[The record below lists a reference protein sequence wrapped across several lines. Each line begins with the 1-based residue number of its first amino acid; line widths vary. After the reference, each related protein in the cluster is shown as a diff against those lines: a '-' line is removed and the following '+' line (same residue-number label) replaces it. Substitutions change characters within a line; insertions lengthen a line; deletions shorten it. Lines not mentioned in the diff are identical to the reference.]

1 MQEGI
6 SGKIAHFFINSKLTI
21 LLMVALMIIGVYSS
35 FLIPR
40 EEEPQI
46 NVPMAD
52 VMVGYPGAS
61 PTEVESRVAKPLEKI
76 ISNIKGVEHVHT
88 MAMNGQAML
97 IVQFYV
103 GQDVER
109 SYVKLYDELAKHEDM
124 FPKGVYKPI
133 VKTRSIDDVPMLG
146 LTLWSETQ
154 DDFQL
159 RQIAEEVTSEIEKV
173 KDVAITKEIGG
184 SNRELKVI
192 LDKDKMAENGVDALG
207 IMQMIQANNGSSQS
221 GSFVQNDQEYLVT
234 TGQFLSNAE
243 DVENLVVGVNKNLPV
258 YLKQVAKVQDGPST
272 ARSYVSFGYGKA
284 NEKFKTAKSEYPA
297 VTISIG
303 KVKGADAMKISE
315 KIIDKVAHLKKNLI
329 PDDVHVEVTRN
340 YGETASHKVGEL
352 LLHLGIAIIAVT
364 ILVILAMGWRG
375 GLVVFFSV
383 PLTFALTLFAY
394 YLLGYTLNRIT
405 LFALVFVVGI
415 VVDDSIIIAENM
427 HRHFKMK
434 RLPFKQAAIYAINEV
449 GNPTILATF
458 TVIAAI
464 LPMAFVSGM
473 MGPYMSPMPIG
484 ASIAM
489 LLSLFVAL
497 TVTPYLGYHLLQETH
512 NKESLSSTKIKKW
525 VPDDQNLNNI
535 SEEKDEQQH
544 KHEEGME
551 TSFIYKIYNK
561 LERPLLESS
570 SKRRILL
577 AVTVVLL
584 FGSVL
589 MFFTKS
595 VVVKML
601 PFDDKNE
608 FQVVID
614 MPEGTTLERTTAV
627 TKEIAQ
633 YLSTKP
639 EVVNYQNYIGTS
651 APITFNGL
659 VRHYD
664 MRGGSNMADIQ
675 VNLLQKEDRDLQS
688 HDIAKAM
695 RPDIQKIAKKYGAN
709 VKIIEVPPGPP
720 VLSTLVA
727 EIYGP
732 NYKEQIKVANQV
744 KTILQNTS
752 DIVDIDWMVEDNQTE
767 YKLEVDKEK
776 AMLNGI
782 APQQVVGNLTYLL
795 KEYPVSNLYD
805 ENSYDNVG
813 IVLSLDDKDKTSLQD
828 IQSLKIKGSQGN
840 MIPVSDLV
848 KVVRDTLQKTIYRKD
863 QKRVVYVTAD
873 MAGALESPVYA
884 ILGMNEKLAKMNVPK
899 GYKVNELYMEQPTDE
914 SDFTVK
920 WDGEWQITLEVFRDL
935 GVAFLVVI
943 VIIYMLIVG
952 WFQNF
957 KTPMVMMLAI
967 PLSLIGIVFGHWLL
981 SAYFTATSFIGMIAL
996 AGVMV
1001 RNSVLLIDFIEIR
1014 LNEGIPLK
1022 QAIIEAGAVR
1032 TTPILLTTGAVV
1044 IGASII
1050 LFDPIFQGLAISLV
1064 FGAVVSTVLTLLV
1077 VPVIY
1082 YITER
1087 KKWEK

>member
-6 SGKIAHFFINSKLTI
+6 SGKIADFFINSKLTI

-61 PTEVESRVAKPLEKI
+61 PTEVENRVAKPLEKI

-124 FPKGVYKPI
+124 FPKGVYKPM

-146 LTLWSETQ
+146 LTLWSDKM

-159 RQIAEEVTSEIEKV
+159 RQIAEEVTSEVEKV

-184 SNRELKVI
+184 RNRELKVV

-207 IMQMIQANNGSSQS
+207 IMGMIQANNGSSQS
-221 GSFVQNDQEYLVT
+221 GSFVNSDQEYLVT
-234 TGQFLSNAE
+234 TGKFLSSSE
-243 DVENLVVGVNKNLPV
+243 DVGSLVVGVNKNRPV
-258 YLKQVAKVQDGPST
+258 YLKQVATIEDGPST

-284 NEKFKTAKSEYPA
+284 NEKFKKDQSEYPA
-297 VTISIG
+297 VTISVG
-303 KVKGADAMKISE
+303 KVKGADAMKISA
-315 KIIDKVAHLKKNLI
+315 KIIDKVEQLKKNLI
-329 PDDVHVEVTRN
+329 PNDVHVEVTRN
-340 YGETASHKVGEL
+340 YGETASDKVGEL
-352 LLHLGIAIIAVT
+352 LMHLGIAILAVT
-364 ILVILAMGWRG
+364 FLVMLAMGWRG

-489 LLSLFVAL
+489 ILSLFVAL
-497 TVTPYLGYHLLQETH
+497 TVTPYLGYHLLQE
-512 NKESLSSTKIKKW
+512 KES
-525 VPDDQNLNNI
+525 Q
-535 SEEKDEQQH
+535 EH
-544 KHEEGME
+544 KEVEGME
-551 TSFIYKIYNK
+551 TSWVFKIYNK
-561 LERPLLESS
+561 LERPFLESS
-570 SKRRILL
+570 MKRRVLLGITVILL
-577 AVTVVLL
+577 I
-584 FGSVL
+584 GSVT

-601 PFDDKNE
+601 PFDNKNE

-614 MPEGTTLERTTAV
+614 MPEGTTLERTAAV

-639 EVVNYQNYIGTS
+639 EVVDYQNYIGTS

-664 MRGGSNMADIQ
+664 LRGGSNMADIQ
-675 VNLLQKEDRDLQS
+675 VNLLHKDDRKLQS
-688 HDIAKAM
+688 HEIAKEM
-695 RPDIQKIAKKYGAN
+695 RPEIQKIAKKYGAN
-709 VKIIEVPPGPP
+709 VKLIEVPPGPP

-732 NYKEQIKVANQV
+732 NYKDQIKVAHQV
-744 KTILQNTS
+744 KDILKNTS
-752 DIVDIDWMVEDNQTE
+752 DIVDIDWTVEDSQIE

-805 ENSYDNVG
+805 ENSNDNVG

-828 IQSLKIKGSQGN
+828 IENLKIKGSQGN

-848 KVVRDTLQKTIYRKD
+848 KVKLDTLQKTIYRKD

-884 ILGMNEKLAKMNVPK
+884 ILGMNEKLQKMKMPK
-899 GYKVNELYMEQPTDE
+899 GYKVNELYLEQPTDE

-981 SAYFTATSFIGMIAL
+981 GAFFTATSFIGMIAL

-1014 LNEGIPLK
+1014 LNDGVPLK
-1022 QAIIEAGAVR
+1022 RAIIEAGAVR

-1077 VPVIY
+1077 VPIIY

-1087 KKWEK
+1087 KKWENDSDIDLPKTQDQEPNT

>member
-6 SGKIAHFFINSKLTI
+6 SGKIANFFINSKLTI

-52 VMVGYPGAS
+52 IMVGYPGAT
-61 PTEVESRVAKPLEKI
+61 PAEVESRVAKPLEKI

-109 SYVKLYDELAKHEDM
+109 SYVKLYDELAKHENM
-124 FPKGVYKPI
+124 FPQGVYKPM

-146 LTLWSETQ
+146 ITLWSDKQ

-159 RQIAEEVTSEIEKV
+159 RQIAEEVTTEIEKV

-192 LDKDKMAENGVDALG
+192 LDKDKMAENDVDALG

-221 GSFVQNDQEYLVT
+221 GAFVENDQEYLLK
-234 TGQFLSNAE
+234 TGQFLENAD
-243 DVENLVVGVNKNLPV
+243 DVENLVVGVNRNMPV
-258 YLKQVAKVQDGPST
+258 YLKQVAKVQDGAAT
-272 ARSYVSFGYGKA
+272 ARSYVSLGFGKA
-284 NEKFKTAKSEYPA
+284 NEKFKTAPSEYPA
-297 VTISIG
+297 VTIAVG

-315 KIIDKVAHLKKNLI
+315 KIIEKIEHLKKTVI
-329 PDDVHVEVTRN
+329 SDDVHVEVTRN
-340 YGETASHKVGEL
+340 YGETASDKVGEL

-364 ILVILAMGWRG
+364 VLVMLAMGWRG

-489 LLSLFVAL
+489 ILSLFVAL
-497 TVTPYLGYHLLQETH
+497 TVTPYLGYHLLQE
-512 NKESLSSTKIKKW
+512 
-525 VPDDQNLNNI
+525 
-535 SEEKDEQQH
+535 KDEQEH
-544 KHEEGME
+544 KEAEGME
-551 TSFIYKIYNK
+551 TSWIYKMYNK
-561 LERPLLESS
+561 IERPFLDSS
-570 SKRRILL
+570 PKRRWLL

-595 VVVKML
+595 VIVKML
-601 PFDDKNE
+601 PFDNKNE

-614 MPEGTTLERTTAV
+614 MPEGTTLERTSAV
-627 TKEIAQ
+627 TREIAQ
-633 YLSTKP
+633 YLATKP

-664 MRGGSNMADIQ
+664 LRGGSNMADIQ
-675 VNLLQKEDRDLQS
+675 VNLLHKEERDLQS
-688 HDIAKAM
+688 HEIAKAM
-695 RPDIQKIAKKYGAN
+695 RPEIQKIAKKYGAN
-709 VKIIEVPPGPP
+709 VKLIEVPPGPP

-732 NYKEQIKVANQV
+732 DYQEQIKVANQV
-744 KTILQNTS
+744 KTILENNS
-752 DIVDIDWMVEDNQTE
+752 DVVDTDWMVEDNQTE
-767 YKLEVDKEK
+767 YRLEVDKEK

-805 ENSYDNVG
+805 ENSNDNVG
-813 IVLSLDDKDKTSLQD
+813 IVLSLDDKDKTSLKD
-828 IQSLKIKGSQGN
+828 IQNLKIKGSQGN
-840 MIPVSDLV
+840 MVAVSDLV
-848 KVVRDTLQKTIYRKD
+848 KVVKDTLQKTIYRKD

-873 MAGALESPVYA
+873 MAGTLESPVYA
-884 ILGMNEKLAKMNVPK
+884 ILGMNEKLAKIKVPA

-920 WDGEWQITLEVFRDL
+920 WDGEWQVTLEVFRDL

-967 PLSLIGIVFGHWLL
+967 PLSLIGIVLGHWLL
-981 SAYFTATSFIGMIAL
+981 DAYFTATSFIGMIAL

-1014 LNEGIPLK
+1014 LNDGVALK
-1022 QAIIEAGAVR
+1022 QAIVEAGAVR

-1064 FGAVVSTVLTLLV
+1064 AGAIVSTILTLIV
-1077 VPVIY
+1077 VPLIY

>member
-6 SGKIAHFFINSKLTI
+6 SGKIANFFINSKLTI
-21 LLMVALMIIGVYSS
+21 LLMVALMVIGIYSS

-52 VMVGYPGAS
+52 VMIGYPGAT
-61 PTEVESRVAKPLEKI
+61 PAEVESRVIKPLEKVL
-76 ISNIKGVEHVHT
+76 SNIKGVEHLHS
-88 MAMNGQAML
+88 MAMNGQAMI
-97 IVQFYV
+97 IVQFFV
-103 GQDVER
+103 GEDIER
-109 SYVKLYDELAKHEDM
+109 SYVKLYDELAKHEHM
-124 FPKGVYKPI
+124 FPQGVYKPM

-146 LTLWSETQ
+146 LTLWSEKY
-154 DDFQL
+154 DDFEILQL
-159 RQIAEEVTSEIEKV
+159 AEEVTSEIEKV

-184 SNRELKVI
+184 RSRELKVV
-192 LDKDKMAENGVDALG
+192 LDKDKMAENKVDALG
-207 IMQMIQANNGSSQS
+207 IMQMIQANNSSSQS
-221 GSFVQNDQEYLVT
+221 GSFVQNDTEYLIT
-234 TGQFLSNAE
+234 TGRFLESAE
-243 DVENLVVGVNKNLPV
+243 DVEDLVIGVNQNMPV
-258 YLKQVAKVQDGPST
+258 YLKQVATVKDGPGTSK
-272 ARSYVSFGYGKA
+272 SYVSFGYGKA
-284 NEKFKTAKSEYPA
+284 NEKFTANPSEYNA

-303 KVKGADAMKISE
+303 KVKGADAMKISD
-315 KIIDKVAHLKKNLI
+315 KIIERVEHLKTNLI
-329 PDDVHVEVTRN
+329 PNDVHVEVTRN

-352 LLHLGIAIIAVT
+352 LLHLGVAILAVT
-364 ILVILAMGWRG
+364 ILVMLAMGWRG

-383 PLTFALTLFAY
+383 PLTFALTLFSY

-489 LLSLFVAL
+489 ILSLFVAL
-497 TVTPYLGYHLLQETH
+497 TVTPYLGYHLLR
-512 NKESLSSTKIKKW
+512 
-525 VPDDQNLNNI
+525 
-535 SEEKDEQQH
+535 EKDEQEH
-544 KHEEGME
+544 KEEQGLE
-551 TSFIYKIYNK
+551 TSRIYKLYNK
-561 LERPLLESS
+561 LERPFLESS
-570 SKRRILL
+570 KKRMVMLGITSILL
-577 AVTVVLL
+577 I
-584 FGSVL
+584 GSVL

-595 VVVKML
+595 VAVKML
-601 PFDDKNE
+601 PFDNKNE

-614 MPEGTTLERTTAV
+614 MPEGTTLERTAAV

-633 YLSTKP
+633 YISTVP
-639 EVVNYQNYIGTS
+639 EVIDYQNYIGAS

-664 MRGGSNMADIQ
+664 LRGGSNMADIQ
-675 VNLLQKEDRDLQS
+675 VNLLHKEDRDLQS
-688 HDIAKAM
+688 HDIAKIV
-695 RPDIQKIAKKYGAN
+695 RPEVQKIAKKYGAN

-732 NYKEQIKVANQV
+732 DYAEQIKVAKQV
-744 KTILQNTS
+744 KTILETTP
-752 DIVDIDWMVEDNQTE
+752 DIVDIDWMVEDAQTE
-767 YKLEVDKEK
+767 YRLEVDKEK

-782 APQQVVGNLTYLL
+782 APQQIVGNLTYLL
-795 KEYPVSNLYD
+795 REMPVSNLYD
-805 ENSYDNVG
+805 ERSNNPVG
-813 IVLSLDDKDKTSLQD
+813 IVLSLDDRDKTSLQD
-828 IQSLKIKGSQGN
+828 IQNLKIKGSQGN
-840 MIPVSDLV
+840 VVPVSDLV
-848 KVVRDTLQKTIYRKD
+848 KVKESTLQNTIYRKD

-873 MAGALESPVYA
+873 MAGDLESPVYA
-884 ILGMNEKLAKMNVPK
+884 ILGMEEKLKQMSLPK
-899 GYKVNELYMEQPTDE
+899 GYAVNELYMEQPSDE
-914 SDFTVK
+914 SNFTVK

-943 VIIYMLIVG
+943 LVIYMLIVG

-957 KTPMVMMLAI
+957 KTPIVMMLAI
-967 PLSLIGIVFGHWLL
+967 PLSLVGIVLGHWLL
-981 SAYFTATSFIGMIAL
+981 GAFFTATSFIGMIAL

-1014 LNEGIPLK
+1014 LNDGIELK

-1064 FGAVVSTVLTLLV
+1064 AGAIVSTILTLIV
-1077 VPVIY
+1077 VPLIY

-1087 KKWEK
+1087 KKWEKK

>member
-6 SGKIAHFFINSKLTI
+6 SGKIANFFINSKLTI
-21 LLMVALMIIGVYSS
+21 LLMVALMIIGSYSS

-52 VMVGYPGAS
+52 VMVMYPGANPS
-61 PTEVESRVAKPLEKI
+61 EVESRVVKPLEKI
-76 ISNIKGVEHVHT
+76 IGNIKGVEHIHS
-88 MAMNGQAML
+88 MAFNGYSMMV
-97 IVQFYV
+97 VQFYV
-103 GQDVER
+103 GENSED
-109 SYVKLYDELAKHEDM
+109 SYVKLYDELMKHQDM
-124 FPKGVYKPI
+124 FPEGVMQPM

-146 LTLWSETQ
+146 LTLWSENY

-159 RQIAEEVTSEIEKV
+159 RQLAEEVTNEIEKV

-184 SNRELKVI
+184 RTRELKVV
-192 LDKDKMAENGVDALG
+192 LDKDKMAENGVDALS
-207 IMQMIQANNGSSQS
+207 IMQMVKANNGSSQS
-221 GSFVQNDQEYLVT
+221 GSFVQNDQEYLVN
-234 TGQFLSNAE
+234 TGQFLANKE
-243 DVENLVVGVNKNLPV
+243 DVENLVVGVNKNMPV
-258 YLKQVAKVQDGPST
+258 YLKQVATIQDGPQT
-272 ARSYVSFGYGKA
+272 PKNYVSFGYGKA
-284 NEKFKTAKSEYPA
+284 NENFKSHNSEYPA
-297 VTISIG
+297 VTISVA

-315 KIIDKVAHLKKNLI
+315 KILTHVEELKKNLI
-329 PDDVHVEVTRN
+329 PSDVHVEITRN

-352 LLHLGIAIIAVT
+352 LLHLGVAILAVT
-364 ILVILAMGWRG
+364 ILVMLAMGWRG

-383 PLTFALTLFAY
+383 PLTFALTLFSY
-394 YLLGYTLNRIT
+394 YMLGYTLNRIT

-489 LLSLFVAL
+489 MLSLFVAL
-497 TVTPYLGYHLLQETH
+497 TVTPYLGYHLLQE
-512 NKESLSSTKIKKW
+512 
-525 VPDDQNLNNI
+525 
-535 SEEKDEQQH
+535 KDEQEH
-544 KHEEGME
+544 KEEQGLE
-551 TSFIYKIYNK
+551 TSWIFKIYKK
-561 LERPLLESS
+561 FEEPLLNSS
-570 SKRRILL
+570 AKRNVMFAITIFLL
-577 AVTVVLL
+577 L
-584 FGSVL
+584 GSVA

-595 VVVKML
+595 VAVKML
-601 PFDDKNE
+601 PFDNKNE

-614 MPEGTTLERTTAV
+614 MPEGTTLERTAAV

-633 YLSTKP
+633 YLSTVP
-639 EVVNYQNYIGTS
+639 EVVDYQNYIGAS

-675 VNLLQKEDRDLQS
+675 VNLLHKEDRDLQS
-688 HDIAKAM
+688 HDIAKLV
-695 RPDIQKIAKKYGAN
+695 RPEVQKIAKKYGAN
-709 VKIIEVPPGPP
+709 VKIVEVPPGPP

-727 EIYGP
+727 EVYGP
-732 NYKEQIKVANQV
+732 DYKQQIEVANQV
-744 KTILQNTS
+744 KGILENTS
-752 DIVDIDWMVEDNQTE
+752 DVVDIDWMVEAPQVE

-795 KEYPVSNLYD
+795 REMPVSNLYD
-805 ENSYDNVG
+805 ERSVDPVG
-813 IVLSLDDKDKTSLQD
+813 IVLALDDSEKTSLQD
-828 IQSLKIKGSQGN
+828 IQNLKIKGSQGN
-840 MIPVSDLV
+840 VVPVSDLV
-848 KVVRDTLQKTIYRKD
+848 KVKVDTLQNAIYRKD
-863 QKRVVYVTAD
+863 QKRVVYVLAD

-884 ILGMNEKLAKMNVPK
+884 ILGMNEKLQEMKLPK
-899 GYKVNELYMEQPTDE
+899 GYAVNEIYMGQPDSE
-914 SDFTVK
+914 NDFTVK

-935 GVAFLVVI
+935 GAAFLVVI
-943 VIIYMLIVG
+943 IVIYMLIVG

-957 KTPMVMMLAI
+957 KTPIVMMVAI
-967 PLSLIGIVFGHWLL
+967 PLSLVGIVLGHWILG
-981 SAYFTATSFIGMIAL
+981 AFFTATSFIGMIAL

-1014 LNEGIPLK
+1014 LNDGIPMK

-1064 FGAVVSTVLTLLV
+1064 AGAIVSTLLTLIV
-1077 VPVIY
+1077 VPLIY

-1087 KKWEK
+1087 KKWENNN

>member
-1 MQEGI
+1 MQDGI
-6 SGKIAHFFINSKLTI
+6 SGKISQVFINSKLTI
-21 LLMVALMIIGVYSS
+21 LLMVALMAIGVYSS

-52 VMVGYPGAS
+52 VMIGYPGATPS
-61 PTEVESRVAKPLEKI
+61 EVENRIVKPLEKV
-76 ISNIKGVEHVHT
+76 ISNIKGIEHVHS

-109 SYVKLYDELAKHEDM
+109 SYVKLYDELTK
-124 FPKGVYKPI
+124 FQPNLPKGVYPPM

-146 LTLWSETQ
+146 LTLWSDKY
-154 DDFQL
+154 DDFQI
-159 RQIAEEVTSEIEKV
+159 RQIAEELTNEIEKV

-184 SNRELKVI
+184 RSRILKVT
-192 LDKDKMAENGVDALG
+192 LDKDLLTENGLDALS
-207 IMQMIQANNGSSQS
+207 IMQMIQANIGSSQS
-221 GSFVQNDQEYLVT
+221 GTLNQNDQEILLK
-234 TGQFLSNAE
+234 TGQFLNSTE
-243 DVENLVVGVNKNLPV
+243 DVENLVVGANKNMPV
-258 YLKQVAKVQDGPST
+258 YLKQVAKIQDGPAT
-272 ARSYVSFGYGKA
+272 AVNYVSFGYGKYNTSSA
-284 NEKFKTAKSEYPA
+284 KFQSEYPA
-297 VTISIG
+297 VTISVG
-303 KVKGADAMKISE
+303 KVKGADAMQISAKVIE
-315 KIIDKVAHLKKNLI
+315 KVEQAKAHII
-329 PDDVHVEVTRN
+329 PDDLHVEVTRN
-340 YGETASHKVGEL
+340 YGETASHKVSEL
-352 LLHLGIAIIAVT
+352 LMHLGVAILAVT
-364 ILVILAMGWRG
+364 ILVMLAMGWRG

-383 PLTFALTLFAY
+383 PLTFALTLFSY
-394 YLLGYTLNRIT
+394 YMLGYTLNRIT

-489 LLSLFVAL
+489 ILSLFVAL
-497 TVTPYLGYHLLQETH
+497 TITPYLGYHLLQEKEKQQEKETH
-512 NKESLSSTKIKKW
+512 GL
-525 VPDDQNLNNI
+525 
-535 SEEKDEQQH
+535 
-544 KHEEGME
+544 E
-551 TSFIYKIYNK
+551 TTFIYRIYK
-561 LERPLLESS
+561 AIEQPLLQ
-570 SKRRILL
+570 SKTKRWTMLGL
-577 AVTVVLL
+577 TVLL
-584 FGSVL
+584 LLGSVL

-595 VVVKML
+595 VLVKML
-601 PFDDKNE
+601 PFDNKNE

-614 MPEGTTLERTTAV
+614 MPEGTTLERTSAV
-627 TKEIAQ
+627 AKEISQ
-633 YLSTKP
+633 YLAEVP
-639 EVVNYQNYIGTS
+639 EVVNYQSYVGTS

-664 MRGGSNMADIQ
+664 LRGGSNMADIQ
-675 VNLLQKEDRDLQS
+675 VNLLHKEKREPQS
-688 HDIAKAM
+688 HDIAKVV
-695 RPDIQKIAKKYGAN
+695 RTQIQKIATRYKAN
-709 VKIIEVPPGPP
+709 VKVIEVPPGPP

-732 NYKEQIKVANQV
+732 DYEQQIKIAEHV
-744 KTILQNTS
+744 KSILDKTA
-752 DIVDIDWMVEDNQTE
+752 DIVDIDWMVEAPQTE
-767 YKLEVDKEK
+767 YFIKIDKEK

-795 KEYPVSNLYD
+795 REYPIASLND
-805 ENSYDNVG
+805 ENANNQVG
-813 IVLSLDDKDKTSLQD
+813 IVLALDDKDKTNLEDIKSLT
-828 IQSLKIKGSQGN
+828 IKGNHGN
-840 MIPVSDLV
+840 MVSVGDITEIEKGYLS
-848 KVVRDTLQKTIYRKD
+848 KTIYRKD

-873 MAGALESPVYA
+873 MAGTLESPVYA
-884 ILGMNEKLAKMNVPK
+884 ILGMGKKLQEIPLIK
-899 GYKVNELYMEQPTDE
+899 GYNLREMYIGQPQDE
-914 SDFTVK
+914 DDFTVK

-935 GVAFLVVI
+935 GAAFVVVI
-943 VIIYMLIVG
+943 IVIYMLIVG

-957 KTPMVMMLAI
+957 KTPMVMMVAI
-967 PLSLIGIVFGHWLL
+967 PLSLVGIVLGHWMLG
-981 SAYFTATSFIGMIAL
+981 AFFTATSFIGMIAL

-1014 LNEGIPLK
+1014 LNDGIPLK
-1022 QAIIEAGAVR
+1022 QAIIDAGAVR

-1044 IGASII
+1044 IGATII

-1064 FGAVVSTVLTLLV
+1064 AGAIVSTLLTLVV
-1077 VPVIY
+1077 VPLIY
-1082 YITER
+1082 YMTEK

>member
-21 LLMVALMIIGVYSS
+21 LLMIGLMVIGIYSS

-52 VMVGYPGAS
+52 VMVGYPGAN
-61 PTEVESRVAKPLEKI
+61 PGEVESRVIKPLEKI
-76 ISNIKGVEHVHT
+76 ISNIKGVEHIHS
-88 MAMNGQAML
+88 MAMNGQAVMV
-97 IVQFYV
+97 VQFYV
-103 GQDVER
+103 GEDTER
-109 SYVKLYDELAKHEDM
+109 SYVKLYDELMKHENM
-124 FPKGVYKPI
+124 FPEGVYKPI

-146 LTLWSETQ
+146 LTLWSEHY

-159 RQIAEEVTSEIEKV
+159 RQIGEELTSEIEKV
-173 KDVAITKEIGG
+173 KDVSITKVIGG
-184 SNRELKVI
+184 RNRELKVV
-192 LDKDKMAENGVDALG
+192 LDKDKMSGNSVDALG
-207 IMQMIQANNGSSQS
+207 IMQMIRANNSSSQS
-221 GSFVQNDQEYLVT
+221 GSFINNDTEYLIT
-234 TGQFLSNAE
+234 TGRFLENKE
-243 DVENLVVGVNKNLPV
+243 DVENLVVGVNQNMPV
-258 YLKQVAKVQDGPST
+258 YLKQVATIEDGPSSPT
-272 ARSYVSFGYGKA
+272 SYVSFGFGQA
-284 NEKFKTAKSEYPA
+284 NDGFKNFKSEYPA
-297 VTISIG
+297 VTISIS

-315 KIIDKVAHLKKNLI
+315 KILTHIDRLKSTLI
-329 PDDVHVEVTRN
+329 PDDVHIDVTRN
-340 YGETASHKVGEL
+340 YGETASDKVGEL
-352 LLHLGIAIIAVT
+352 LLHLGVAILAVT
-364 ILVILAMGWRG
+364 ILVMLAMGWRG

-394 YLLGYTLNRIT
+394 YMLGYTLNRIT

-489 LLSLFVAL
+489 ILSLFVAL
-497 TVTPYLGYHLLQETH
+497 TVTPYLGYHLLQE
-512 NKESLSSTKIKKW
+512 
-525 VPDDQNLNNI
+525 
-535 SEEKDEQQH
+535 KDEQAH
-544 KHEEGME
+544 KEEEGLE
-551 TSFIYKIYNK
+551 TSWIYKIYKKTEQPFLN
-561 LERPLLESS
+561 S
-570 SKRRILL
+570 SKKRNFMFTITAILL
-577 AVTVVLL
+577 L
-584 FGSVL
+584 GSVL

-595 VVVKML
+595 VAVKML
-601 PFDDKNE
+601 PFDNKNE

-614 MPEGTTLERTTAV
+614 MPEGTTLERTAV
-627 TKEIAQ
+627 VTQEITQ
-633 YLSTKP
+633 YLKTIP
-639 EVVNYQNYIGTS
+639 EVVDYQNYVGAS

-664 MRGGSNMADIQ
+664 LRGGSNMADIQ
-675 VNLLQKEDRDLQS
+675 VNLLHKEDRKLQS
-688 HDIAKAM
+688 HDIAKTV
-695 RPDIQKIAKKYGAN
+695 RPTIQKIAKKYNAN
-709 VKIIEVPPGPP
+709 VKIVEVPPGPP

-727 EIYGP
+727 EVYGP
-732 NYKEQIKVANQV
+732 NYDEQVKVANQV
-744 KTILQNTS
+744 KSILENT
-752 DIVDIDWMVEDNQTE
+752 VDVVDTDWMVEANQVE
-767 YKLEVDKEK
+767 YRLEIDKEK

-795 KEYPVSNLYD
+795 KEYPIANLYD
-805 ENSYDNVG
+805 ETSNDNVS

-828 IQSLKIKGSQGN
+828 IQNLKIKGNRGN
-840 MIPVSDLV
+840 VIPVSDLV
-848 KVVRDTLQKTIYRKD
+848 SVKKESLEKTIYRKD
-863 QKRVVYVTAD
+863 QKRVVYVLAD
-873 MAGALESPVYA
+873 MAGSLESPVYA
-884 ILGMNEKLAKMNVPK
+884 ILGMNEKLQKIELPK
-899 GYKVNELYMEQPTDE
+899 GYKINELYMESPSEET
-914 SDFTVK
+914 DFTVK

-935 GVAFLVVI
+935 GAAFLIVI

-957 KTPMVMMLAI
+957 KTPLVMMVAI
-967 PLSLIGIVFGHWLL
+967 PLSLVGIVLGHWLL
-981 SAYFTATSFIGMIAL
+981 GAFFTATSFIGMIAL

-1014 LNEGIPLK
+1014 LNDGIPLK
-1022 QAIIEAGAVR
+1022 QAIIDAGAVR

-1064 FGAVVSTVLTLLV
+1064 AGAIVSTLLTLIV
-1077 VPVIY
+1077 VPLIY

-1087 KKWEK
+1087 KKWEKEDVIEEKEEEFNN